1 MESIESM
8 ESMESIESLES
19 IGSIHSFGL
28 RGCIPS
34 RQTHGELG
42 VNVSDRR
49 VDRCQ
54 ILGFISAG

>member
-1 MESIESM
+1 MESIESI
-8 ESMESIESLES
+8 ETIESLES
-19 IGSIHSFGL
+19 IGSIHSFDL

-34 RQTHGELG
+34 RQAHGELG

-49 VDRCQ
+49 VDRSQ